1 MYDPRLGS
9 PSVVLYVR
17 YRDPATAIAWLCSV
31 FGAREAIRMTVP
43 ESRVGHAELVVDSHV
58 IAVGLSTEPS
68 SGTGPAD
75 RNAVRAMTLAF
86 VPDVD
91 AATKRAVELGGFLV
105 DPPTDM
111 PWGLRQSIVSDTEG
125 QGTSGTQRAPT
136 RRPPTRLGSGADR
149 TLDRALA
156 IRLIYFVAQDDP

>member
-1 MYDPRLGS
+1 MTRGS
-9 PSVVLYVR
+9 AYPSVVPYVR

-43 ESRVGHAELVVDSHV
+43 ESRVGHAELVVHSHV

-125 QGTSGTQRAPT
+125 HVWDSASTNATSPYPTGERSRPDPGSSPCHPIDLLRRA
-136 RRPPTRLGSGADR
+136 G
-149 TLDRALA
+149 
-156 IRLIYFVAQDDP
+156 